1 MYLFLMPVDEV
12 PETAIVTEQL
22 IDELT
27 TALNISSL
35 VFIISLPIF
44 LFTLYKYSRNL
55 NEEMT
60 PFAFNTGIYSDRT

>member
-55 NEEMT
+55 NDEVT
-60 PFAFNTGIYSDRT
+60 PLTFNTGLYSDRT